1 MATMFGRF
9 EIQSEISK
17 SDTAHIYKAL
27 DSETNQVVALKTQ
40 SLAPLGER
48 AQQFVEALTAES
60 EMALAL
66 AGQNI
71 AQVFGA
77 GEIDGQY
84 CATMEYIE
92 GNSIATMMGRH
103 ETFSIWDLLDI
114 TRQVGAALEQAAL
127 VGVVHSSLEPEK
139 ILVQW
144 DGLVKVLG
152 FGISK
157 MSLIKAEAGEGL
169 TRLMP
174 YCSPEQIRG
183 EAMDLRSNQFTLGA
197 ILYEMV
203 TGRKAFDAD
212 DPVVLVNQIENEQ
225 PPEPS
230 KINAKVKPALSALI
244 MRALAKDPGER
255 YATAREL
262 VEDLEN
268 CKEAGKE
275 TQPEVKKPA
284 GTTHKINAA
293 ARAQAASKFI
303 SSEGSA
309 GGAGAR
315 AAAGAGA
322 GKSGLTS
329 AGARAAGGAGALS
342 GGSSAGPT
350 VASSQPKAAAAKA
363 GAGAFAIPNPFAAEE
378 LTADLGGQSGAA
390 CGDNSG
396 ARMIEEVPATEV
408 GNAAPARELK
418 SSLRGN
424 AAAGAGS
431 NAAGG
436 KAPGAFL
443 SSSSSLSSLSSAT
456 TERESETI
464 SSGIAVDPMMSGVA
478 ATPSGRSFSDL
489 DELPPLKEPVFAAP
503 RKAEAEVEEA
513 QLPPLVAHKSAAK
526 KGAKEKEEKPRIQPR
541 ELAKKAARE
550 VVTIPPRLLLFSI
563 LGAIAVILVVAIAL
577 YVHVR
582 SEDDGITVAPRA
594 VKTAPAASTPPAAPA
609 EKPVPQVIAP
619 PTEPTPDL
627 TVRQVAKRAAKAPRP
642 VAPAPAPVVVTGEA
656 FIDST
661 PQGVQ
666 FQLDGKSDPAWL
678 TPFNLTGLSAGKHIV
693 SANKAGYTTEI
704 RSVEVV
710 AGAKSSL
717 VLHLSPVNAL
727 VAVSSNPAGAEIT
740 LDGHPTG
747 RVTPSQFA
755 VEKGTHTV
763 LVKKQGFLD
772 ESTSAD
778 LGPGQNFQYA
788 PQLKALG
795 NAEAIRTVG
804 RFNRLFGNSSNDST
818 AGMGTIS
825 IHTKPKGAQ
834 VVINQRILDKMSPVD
849 AMMGPGTYIVD
860 ITLTGFKA
868 IHKVVNVEK
877 GNKVAIDEILERE

>member
-315 AAAGAGA
+315 AAAGADGGRGWGLVWRFIGWADGGFVATEGCGGEGGSGGFCDSQSICGRGVDGGFGWAVGSGLRRQLGRADDRGSASDRSGERGA
-322 GKSGLTS
+322 G
-329 AGARAAGGAGALS
+329 
-342 GGSSAGPT
+342 
-350 VASSQPKAAAAKA
+350 
-363 GAGAFAIPNPFAAEE
+363 
-378 LTADLGGQSGAA
+378 
-390 CGDNSG
+390 
-396 ARMIEEVPATEV
+396 
-408 GNAAPARELK
+408 
-418 SSLRGN
+418 
-424 AAAGAGS
+424 
-431 NAAGG
+431 
-436 KAPGAFL
+436 
-443 SSSSSLSSLSSAT
+443 
-456 TERESETI
+456 
-464 SSGIAVDPMMSGVA
+464 
-478 ATPSGRSFSDL
+478 
-489 DELPPLKEPVFAAP
+489 
-503 RKAEAEVEEA
+503 
-513 QLPPLVAHKSAAK
+513 
-526 KGAKEKEEKPRIQPR
+526 PRI
-541 ELAKKAARE
+541 EKFFAR
-550 VVTIPPRLLLFSI
+550 
-563 LGAIAVILVVAIAL
+563 
-577 YVHVR
+577 
-582 SEDDGITVAPRA
+582 
-594 VKTAPAASTPPAAPA
+594 
-609 EKPVPQVIAP
+609 
-619 PTEPTPDL
+619 
-627 TVRQVAKRAAKAPRP
+627 
-642 VAPAPAPVVVTGEA
+642 
-656 FIDST
+656 
-661 PQGVQ
+661 
-666 FQLDGKSDPAWL
+666 
-678 TPFNLTGLSAGKHIV
+678 
-693 SANKAGYTTEI
+693 
-704 RSVEVV
+704 
-710 AGAKSSL
+710 
-717 VLHLSPVNAL
+717 
-727 VAVSSNPAGAEIT
+727 
-740 LDGHPTG
+740 
-747 RVTPSQFA
+747 
-755 VEKGTHTV
+755 
-763 LVKKQGFLD
+763 
-772 ESTSAD
+772 
-778 LGPGQNFQYA
+778 
-788 PQLKALG
+788 
-795 NAEAIRTVG
+795 
-804 RFNRLFGNSSNDST
+804 
-818 AGMGTIS
+818 
-825 IHTKPKGAQ
+825 
-834 VVINQRILDKMSPVD
+834 
-849 AMMGPGTYIVD
+849 
-860 ITLTGFKA
+860 
-868 IHKVVNVEK
+868 
-877 GNKVAIDEILERE
+877 